1 MVIVRRVRPDDA
13 ASLRELRLKALQ
25 SDPDAFGSSYEVEMG
40 QPADKWVNRA
50 GSASTG
56 STQFIAVADEDG
68 RLIGMA
74 GGYEPDDAP
83 ADGELW
89 GMWVAPEWRGRG
101 IGADL
106 VRSVVDWATAAGAER
121 LTLWVVTTNTPGP
134 VALQGG
140 RIRRDREDAASA
152 VESRPLRDRVG
163 PTTHE
168 TGAVTVIP
176 VSSLSVN
183 TQSEPSPPELDLQ
196 PTKHPETAV

>member
-83 ADGELW
+83 ADRELW

-106 VRSVVDWATAAGAER
+106 VRSVVDWAAAAGAER
-121 LTLWVVTTNTPGP
+121 LTLWVVTTNTPAP
-134 VALQGG
+134 SLY
-140 RIRRDREDAASA
+140 RAAGFA
-152 VESRPLRDRVG
+152 GTGKAQPLPSNPDLS
-163 PTTHE
+163 E
-168 TGAVTVIP
+168 IEL
-176 VSSLSVN
+176 SLSLR
-183 TQSEPSPPELDLQ
+183 T
-196 PTKHPETAV
+196 